1 MKIKICENY
10 YAHVCDA
17 LLGVQ
22 GESGTR
28 VAEVEHPV
36 VDGAASYVLRFAAGT
51 VDDNGETHTACF
63 DMPIS
68 DGKCPIDAAALVRAG
83 LFQMQWIAGNG
94 SSIIAK
100 SQVFSV
106 AVAPSLEDA
115 GAVPTY
121 ESIVSKLDEFNEY
134 VRVVVAEQGKLQEL
148 MDSYG
153 VYPGIS
159 SDDGNGLEQRENG
172 LFVSAQSVEV
182 DDTLTKSGCAADA
195 KAVGDKLD
203 ASMQEVVDART
214 ADGWNDRTY
223 SSLRERLKAEFANK
237 ISQGTFEETMAEMST
252 KIAALQTAVSGLE
265 SDMGDVKTALE
276 SIVEVS
282 E

>member
-28 VAEVEHPV
+28 AAEVEHPV

-115 GAVPTY
+115 DAVPTY

-182 DDTLTKSGCAADA
+182 DDTLTKSGYAADA
-195 KAVGDKLD
+195 KTVGDKLD

-223 SSLRERLKAEFANK
+223 SSLGERLKAQFANK
-237 ISQGTFEETMAEMST
+237 ISQRTFEETMADMST
-252 KIAALQTAVSGLE
+252 KIAALQTTVSGLE